1 MDEKNERRRA
11 WTYFGILFAY
21 KLWTAIL
28 VFVFFAWSTDNLNLV
43 VMMHFGWIAIILAL
57 IALPAFYYYRLVR
70 VRTKRERLKHAEW
83 HTDGTPMPLPSG
95 KLAFLRRIDQRK
107 LATYLLLLP
116 GPPAAI
122 FHFMH
127 DRIGPGM
134 MATFAF
140 FGVLLVFH
148 TNLLKERPRHAGQRV
163 RSDEAERR
171 SRYD

>member
-1 MDEKNERRRA
+1 MDENNERRKA

-21 KLWTAIL
+21 KLWTAVL
-28 VFVFFAWSTDNLNLV
+28 VFVFFAWTAGNLNLV
-43 VMMHFGWIAIILAL
+43 IMMHAMWIAVILAV
-57 IALPAFYYYRLVR
+57 IAIPALYYYRLVR
-70 VRTKRERLKHAEW
+70 ARAKRERLKHSEW
-83 HTDGTPMPLPSG
+83 HTDGTPMPLPTG
-95 KLAFLRRIDQRK
+95 KFAFLRRIDQKR
-107 LATYLLLLP
+107 LGTYLLLLP

-127 DRIGPGM
+127 GRFGPGV

-140 FGVLLVFH
+140 FAVLLVFH
-148 TNLLKERPRHAGQRV
+148 TNILKERPQQAGQRV